1 MAQEFN
7 KLISGNKGVG
17 TPFALYPDY
26 INSMFSACMSDFSGT
41 SAPDKPEIGMTYY
54 NTVEKKQYRY
64 LGQTEG
70 WAEAIAGDKTVSDL
84 KTEIETARIGE
95 ASLEDRIIK
104 LASQNSGNAFPT
116 GQNVWVGIP
125 CYRKD
130 LQAIY
135 VCTFVDPSGAN
146 HTWTDIS
153 DLMPGLGQLKIEVL
167 NARGVA
173 ASLGARLDVSLNH
186 DGSLKGNAP
195 AGEWWEPST
204 PYTFTKVNT
213 DKLEI
218 ADGDY
223 TALFE
228 TDRAVLLHPSHNKAY
243 VVSSSYENETNKTI
257 VVIDEEVGGD
267 TEIQFGAPVGNASKV
282 KEASKEAAGVVEIT
296 DSVRASSEISP
307 EENKVPTEKAV
318 ALALEA
324 QEVPLVQTINP
335 SQSASTEKAPS
346 EKAIALALEELKKTT
361 SETGDFKISYKN
373 AIEGYLLC
381 DGSAVSRET
390 YVALFSVI
398 GTMFGEGDGSTTF
411 NLPDFRGRFIQGAN
425 NDLGSVKEAGLPNI
439 TGGGLQFGSVI
450 NNPNMYGAL
459 FNNSYNNVRGAG
471 YNDACGV
478 AFDASRSNSI
488 YGASDTVQPP
498 AISLNVF
505 IKY

>member
-7 KLISGNKGVG
+7 KLISGDKGVG

-26 INSMFSACMSDFSGT
+26 INSMFTACMSDFSGT

-104 LASQNSGNAFPT
+104 LASMNSGNAFPT
-116 GQNVWVGIP
+116 GQNVWVGMP

-153 DLMPGLGQLKIEVL
+153 DLMPGLNALRVEVL

-173 ASLGARLDVSLNH
+173 ASLSARLDVSLNH

-195 AGEWWEPST
+195 AGEWWEPVIA
-204 PYTFTKVNT
+204 YTFTKINT

-257 VVIDEEVGGD
+257 VIIDEEVGGD

-282 KEASKEAAGVVEIT
+282 KEASVNIAGVVEIT
-296 DSVRASSEISP
+296 DSVRASAEISP

-318 ALALEA
+318 SIALEN
-324 QEVPLVQTINP
+324 QKVPLVQDIKP
-335 SQSASTEKAPS
+335 STEASTEKAPS
-346 EKAIALALEELKKTT
+346 EKAVSLELEAVDTQIASANSKISAVESKANSNESRISALEEVGGGTVELKSSRSSSGQWSITGLIIGKPLFILYAQPFSGGAYAMLVT
-361 SETGDFKISYKN
+361 SGGSDDGVGYGVNSSNSFVVGAAANNARGNAHVVIPQNNTVSFKIVELS
-373 AIEGYLLC
+373 G
-381 DGSAVSRET
+381 
-390 YVALFSVI
+390 
-398 GTMFGEGDGSTTF
+398 GT
-411 NLPDFRGRFIQGAN
+411 LRAYQ
-425 NDLGSVKEAGLPNI
+425 
-439 TGGGLQFGSVI
+439 
-450 NNPNMYGAL
+450 
-459 FNNSYNNVRGAG
+459 
-471 YNDACGV
+471 
-478 AFDASRSNSI
+478 
-488 YGASDTVQPP
+488 
-498 AISLNVF
+498 
-505 IKY
+505 